1 MTTGD
6 MGIILGIMGLG
17 LALILGIISIEG
29 GTFSDLVK
37 METIIITIFII
48 TGFGIVSF
56 HISRLRNEL
65 KSVETI
71 TVEKFS
77 KISHE
82 INDLR
87 EEVNRNVKSVDDAKR
102 EIKDEI
108 YRLEC
113 RIRSGN
119 FISSPE
125 KGKESENEH
134 VKRTRPESSR
144 RNRKRS

>member
-37 METIIITIFII
+37 METIIII

-56 HISRLRNEL
+56 LISRLRNEL